1 MFFDVKAVDEK
12 IKQLVARDKL
22 SGVSVCVKGPEGVVF
37 ENGYG
42 FRDAARSVAPDP
54 DTMFGVASMSK
65 SITALAISILETE
78 GRISWDDPVYRYF
91 PKFSVP
97 GAARDTVT
105 LRTLA
110 MHTSGIPPM
119 EPLEWSIAMNT
130 VQRDSEW
137 LSEMRRTS
145 PNQMDTI
152 DQIVEY
158 ISLGKYSQLGQPG
171 EYMSYSNEGYAL
183 LCYVV
188 DQVAGMPLEQFL
200 KERVFEP
207 LGMERSVLDRDGQ
220 QAVQLAGGNITSLFE
235 REKGV
240 LYADDAWSILPPF
253 RGCAQVKSTARDMA
267 VYYRCL
273 ANGGRHEGRQA
284 IDPRAVEIMIGRG
297 FAAREKPGYCYGL
310 YKRAFHDHV
319 ICEHGG
325 ALHGVSS
332 YGALI
337 KDMGYGLSAL
347 CNLSDVETNV
357 FGWAMM
363 NAVMGLPLETSHRW
377 QRPAER
383 PFSAP
388 EMLVGKYLAHEGV
401 PSLGKVFLRAGKLF
415 MEKDGSEYAL
425 VYAGNLHF
433 MAVDPGAPD
442 ELKISMEF
450 YLRQGGPT
458 WAVKCGSRI
467 YQRVE
472 E

>member
-1 MFFDVKAVDEK
+1 MMDFEILDQYLGELYEK
-12 IKQLVARDKL
+12 MELP
-22 SGVSVCVKGPEGVVF
+22 GVSVCLAGPEGVVF
-37 ENGYG
+37 EKGYG
-42 FRDAARSVAPDP
+42 FADGEQKRKVDAQTVY
-54 DTMFGVASMSK
+54 GVASMSK
-65 SITALAISILETE
+65 SMTTLCLCMLAVE
-78 GRISWDDPVYRYF
+78 GKVSFDDPVARYF
-91 PKFSVP
+91 PRLHIPGVP
-97 GAARDTVT
+97 DET
-105 LRTLA
+105 LTLHHLA
-110 MHTSGIPPM
+110 THTSGIPPM

-130 VQRDSEW
+130 SQRDSEW
-137 LSEMRRTS
+137 IREMRRTA
-145 PNQMDTI
+145 PNKMETI
-152 DQIVEY
+152 DQIVDY
-158 ISLGKYSQLGQPG
+158 ISLGKYPQLGQPG

-188 DQVAGMPLEQFL
+188 DQAAGMPLERFL

-207 LGMERSVLDRDGQ
+207 LGMKRSVLDLDGQ
-220 QAVQLAGGNITSLFE
+220 EAIRLSGGNITSLFE
-235 REKGV
+235 REEGK

-273 ANGGRHEGRQA
+273 ANGGRHEGEQV
-284 IDPRAVEIMIGRG
+284 IDPRAVELMIGRG
-297 FAAREKPGYCYGL
+297 FAARKKPGYCYGL
-310 YKRAFHDHV
+310 YKREFHGQV

-332 YGALI
+332 YGALL

-347 CNLSDVETNV
+347 CNLSDVETNG

-363 NAVMGLPLETSHRW
+363 NAVMGLPLATSHRW

-388 EMLVGKYLAHEGV
+388 EMLAGSFLAHEGV
-401 PSLGKVFLRAGKLF
+401 PSLAKVYIKDGKLC
-415 MEKDGSEYAL
+415 MEKDKSEYAL
-425 VYAGNLHF
+425 IYAGNLHF
-433 MAVDPGAPD
+433 MAVDPAAPD

-450 YLRQGGPT
+450 YLRQGGPA

-472 E
+472 K

>member
-1 MFFDVKAVDEK
+1 MID
-12 IKQLVARDKL
+12 LKL
-22 SGVSVCVKGPEGVVF
+22 LDQHLEALYQKMELPGVSVCLTGLEGVVF
-37 ENGYG
+37 EKGYG
-42 FRDAARSVAPDP
+42 FADAQKSRPVDAQTVY
-54 DTMFGVASMSK
+54 GVASMSK
-65 SITALAISILETE
+65 SMTTLCLCILAAE
-78 GRISWDDPVYRYF
+78 GKLSFDDPVAKYF
-91 PKFSVP
+91 PGLHIPGVP
-97 GAARDTVT
+97 DEALT
-105 LRTLA
+105 LHHLA
-110 MHTSGIPPM
+110 THTSGIPPM

-158 ISLGKYSQLGQPG
+158 ISLGKYPQLGQPG

-188 DQVAGMPLEQFL
+188 DQAAGMPLEQFL

-450 YLRQGGPT
+450 YLRQGGPA